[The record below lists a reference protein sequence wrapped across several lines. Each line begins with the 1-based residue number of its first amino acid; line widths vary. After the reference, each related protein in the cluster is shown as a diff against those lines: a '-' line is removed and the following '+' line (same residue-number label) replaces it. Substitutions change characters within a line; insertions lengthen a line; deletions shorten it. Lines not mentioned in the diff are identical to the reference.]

1 MKTNSG
7 SSGVKQE
14 GMKEQ
19 LEMCKMRY
27 GQGGKKKPNLKTFF
41 FLDPVKLRVNEF
53 RSNLKS
59 N

>member
-1 MKTNSG
+1 MMEGGTLKKEKVVKTNSE

-27 GQGGKKKPNLKTFF
+27 GEGLFF
-41 FLDPVKLRVNEF
+41 SFF
-53 RSNLKS
+53 RSCNTKCEWI
-59 N
+59 